1 MRDDSEPP
9 QGEGLKGRRPLTVG
23 GRPPYFPPKGGGQ
36 ARTRRKLRVRKS
48 PAASAG

>member
-9 QGEGLKGRRPLTVG
+9 QGEGLKGRRPLN
-23 GRPPYFPPKGGGQ
+23 GRRPSPYFPPKGGGQ